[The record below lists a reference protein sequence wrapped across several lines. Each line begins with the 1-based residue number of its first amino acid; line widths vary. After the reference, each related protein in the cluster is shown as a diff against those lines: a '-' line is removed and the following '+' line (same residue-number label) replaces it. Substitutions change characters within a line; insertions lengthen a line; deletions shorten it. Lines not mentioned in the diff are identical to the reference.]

1 MSLVPL
7 AEATDPAQL
16 GGKAVGLGDA
26 IRVGLNVPPG
36 FAVPWPIV
44 AATAEGDPAA
54 GQAIAVAYLALAGPV
69 AVRSSAVDEDS
80 AAASFAGQH
89 LTVVNATSAEAVV
102 RAVGTIRAS
111 ALAPSAL
118 AYRARLGISTT
129 PRMAVVVQ
137 RLVNPDSAGVMFTC
151 DPLSGDDALVIEAS
165 WGLGEAVVAGL
176 VSPDR
181 FRLGRDGSLIE
192 QVAGVKDVAL
202 VAAAGGGTDEV
213 AIEPSK
219 AAQFCLRPDQLRALA
234 SLADACDRAWR
245 GPHDIEWAVAGD
257 ELFLLQRRPITGL
270 G

>member
-1 MSLVPL
+1 MTWIPLV
-7 AEATDPAQL
+7 EASDPTQV
-16 GGKAVGLGDA
+16 GGKAVGLGHA
-26 IRVGLNVPPG
+26 MRAGLNVPSG
-36 FAVPWPIV
+36 FAVPWPDV
-44 AATAEGDPAA
+44 AAAAVGDPAA
-54 GQAIAVAYLALAGPV
+54 VKAITAAYVALGGPV

-80 AAASFAGQH
+80 ASASFAGQH
-89 LTVVNATSAEAVV
+89 LTVVNVPTAAALVD
-102 RAVGTIRAS
+102 AVGKIQAS

-118 AYRARLGISTT
+118 AYRARLGISAT

-137 RLVNPDSAGVMFTC
+137 RLVEADSAGVMFTC

-181 FRLGRDGSLIE
+181 FRLARDGSLIE
-192 QVAGVKDVAL
+192 EVAGVKDVAL
-202 VAAAGGGTDEV
+202 VAATGGGTEEV

-219 AAQFCLRPDQLRALA
+219 AAQVCLRPDQLLALA
-234 SLADACDRAWR
+234 SLADACDRAWP
-245 GPHDIEWAVAGD
+245 GPHDIEWGFSAD